1 MFYSLIVFLLIYP
14 YFFTCKLI
22 PDSTLDLN
30 EVAYHNEPSEIYLGS
45 PSIVRLS
52 SGRLIASHD
61 FFGVGCKA
69 NPTNVSVYFSD
80 DNGESWSLLSYIKH
94 SY

>member
-1 MFYSLIVFLLIYP
+1 MFYSLIVCLLIYP
-14 YFFTCKLI
+14 YLFKCKLI

-61 FFGVGCKA
+61 FFGVGCKS